1 MIIVINPKNQ
11 LISINPKDKGMI
23 FMDNRI
29 ILDETSFKALSADSR
44 VSILKNLTD
53 RRRTLT
59 ELSQKLNLGNST
71 VKEHCDILVNADLIK
86 QIDEGRKWKY
96 YELTQKGKQLLQ
108 PSLLEEVKVL
118 IILSLATIIV
128 GGFIYL
134 IMGSIMM
141 SASSSPAGMYNAI
154 DALAEKTL
162 STAVQASGVPNVTV
176 TQTIEGITTEFFL
189 ASVMISMIVGMLLG
203 WIFTRKK

>member
-1 MIIVINPKNQ
+1 
-11 LISINPKDKGMI
+11 
-23 FMDNRI
+23 MDNRI

-44 VSILKNLTD
+44 VSILKNLTG

-71 VKEHCDILVNADLIK
+71 VKEHCDILVHAELIK

-118 IILSLATIIV
+118 IVLSLATIIV

-134 IMGSIMM
+134 IMGSVMM
-141 SASSSPAGMYNAI
+141 SASSPAGMYNAT
-154 DALAEKTL
+154 DAIAEKPL
-162 STAVQASGVPNVTV
+162 STAAQSSGAPNVIV

-189 ASVMISMIVGMLLG
+189 ASVMLSMIAGMLLG